1 MTFNEDNFNVMS
13 DQTTRIS
20 WNTENASVTE
30 GSVTLTIVTDRDM
43 KLSEAI
49 SLSSTDLTA
58 AAYDQTGAEMNV
70 ALKFTGTNA
79 DAVTVFQ
86 NRPNPF
92 SDETRIGITLPENM
106 DVTLKVYDLSGRTIY
121 QTTKEFAK
129 GSNEIL
135 INSDMI
141 NASGVLFYEVS
152 TKFGTEMKKM
162 IRLKN

>member
-1 MTFNEDNFNVMS
+1 
-13 DQTTRIS
+13 
-20 WNTENASVTE
+20 
-30 GSVTLTIVTDRDM
+30 
-43 KLSEAI
+43 
-49 SLSSTDLTA
+49 
-58 AAYDQTGAEMNV
+58 
-70 ALKFTGTNA
+70 
-79 DAVTVFQ
+79 
-86 NRPNPF
+86 
-92 SDETRIGITLPENM
+92 M